1 MIQIARQVIVVA
13 DSSKFNKKSFAKI
26 NDINTID
33 ILVTDKNISKDNVE
47 KLESQG
53 VRVVAV

>member
-1 MIQIARQVIVVA
+1 MIRIARQVIVVA

-26 NDINTID
+26 NDINAID